1 MENNNNNNQE
11 LRRLEKKAKTG
22 WAAFYRSQRDLHDVI
37 DSYIVDV
44 RNLEQQIANHEGMPQ
59 HIMNELKELYEKMKN
74 KFRVQSVGQN
84 LKLMILISHLVD
96 TNIVKIVS
104 IKLRHNLILNVPS
117 VAESYSN

>member
-1 MENNNNNNQE
+1 MESNNNNNQE

-59 HIMNELKELYEKMKN
+59 HIMNELKELYEKMK
-74 KFRVQSVGQN
+74 KQVSCPICWTE
-84 LKLMILISHLVD
+84 LKVDEINFSSCGHKYCKNCLIQ
-96 TNIVKIVS
+96 
-104 IKLRHNLILNVPS
+104 IKSQPS
-117 VAESYSN
+117 PKCAICRRKLF